1 VLRANRQ
8 DVGHDFPEALRLAQL
23 GCQVRR
29 AAWPS
34 MWLYL
39 AVGGP
44 ADGPEKIYLVEK
56 HPGEEDDGKLQ
67 YCYAVPY
74 LGGAAIGG
82 PPMEDLLAVDWIL
95 VEESSIPTREGADLA
110 TAALLREIAGEEAV
124 SDGR

>member
-1 VLRANRQ
+1 MSEDLQ
-8 DVGHDFPEALRLAQL
+8 DAGHDFLEALRLVQS

-39 AVGGP
+39 AAGGP
-44 ADGPEKIYLVEK
+44 AVGPENIYLVEK
-56 HPGEEDDGKLQ
+56 HPGEEDDGKRQ

-82 PPMEDLLAVDWIL
+82 PPVEDLLAEDWTVVDDL
-95 VEESSIPTREGADLA
+95 NVPTREGAVMAQAAVLA
-110 TAALLREIAGEEAV
+110 DIADEERRA
-124 SDGR
+124 